1 MIGGHD
7 RPLRHLEGGKR
18 KTGRIR
24 FVNVQH
30 IKMPGDDEFPNLRKG
45 SGAKRKAGDGAI
57 IGDGNTGAAADH
69 KVGNLS
75 IVAAGTNDAHK
86 IALANEVG
94 G

>member
-7 RPLRHLEGGKR
+7 RPLRHLEGGEG

-30 IKMPGDDEFPNLRKG
+30 IKMPGDDKFPDLRKG
-45 SGAKRKAGDGAI
+45 PGTKRKAGDRAV
-57 IGDGNTGAAADH
+57 IGDGNTRATTDH
-69 KVGNLS
+69 KVGDLGV
-75 IVAAGTNDAHK
+75 IAAGANDAHK
-86 IALANEVG
+86 MALANEVG